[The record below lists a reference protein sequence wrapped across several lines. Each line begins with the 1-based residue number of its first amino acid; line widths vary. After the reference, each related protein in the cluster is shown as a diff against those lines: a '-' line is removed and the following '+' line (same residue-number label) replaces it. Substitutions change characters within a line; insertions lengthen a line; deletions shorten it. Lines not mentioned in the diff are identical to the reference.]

1 MLAPQGLLYFNARL
15 RMLEKR
21 QQQIQELKSKHDRLK
36 AELEE
41 AKSWL
46 MLHPSRWSGECE
58 YELQRE
64 GAGTHIIDYSAFRKP
79 SVTGC
84 DISVMMNH
92 RNLRVQLQSL
102 SLTELTGPS
111 IQRCCARAAEAAW

>member
-1 MLAPQGLLYFNARL
+1 MLVRGSDCVLAPQGLLYFNAQL

-41 AKSWL
+41 VKSWL

-58 YELQRE
+58 YEPQRE
-64 GAGTHIIDYSAFRKP
+64 GAGTHIIDYSAFKKP
-79 SVTGC
+79 SVTGR
-84 DISVMMNH
+84 DVSVMMIH
-92 RNLRVQLQSL
+92 RNFRVQLYVFV
-102 SLTELTGPS
+102 
-111 IQRCCARAAEAAW
+111 IN

>member
-1 MLAPQGLLYFNARL
+1 MLAPQGLLYFNAWL

-64 GAGTHIIDYSAFRKP
+64 GAGTHIIDYSPFRKP

-92 RNLRVQLQSL
+92 RNLRVQLHVFV
-102 SLTELTGPS
+102 
-111 IQRCCARAAEAAW
+111 IN